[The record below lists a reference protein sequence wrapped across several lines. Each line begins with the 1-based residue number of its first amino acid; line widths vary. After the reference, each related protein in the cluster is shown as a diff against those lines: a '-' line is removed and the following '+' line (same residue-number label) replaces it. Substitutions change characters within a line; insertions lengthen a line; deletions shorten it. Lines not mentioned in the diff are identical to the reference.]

1 MDRIPVYSIEDIVDT
16 LRRTDDEQS
25 YYAFSEL
32 TGLSIDR
39 LAQLVLEAE
48 EKEKKKKVKV
58 RIFCECTARGIYDIY
73 VDPKDK
79 EYMEKTNDHPVL
91 KELFGQTMEAAARD
105 GGYKTYHTICRI
117 YDEEKEA

>member
-1 MDRIPVYSIEDIVDT
+1 MDRTPIYSIEDIVDT
-16 LRRTDDEQS
+16 LRRTDDEHS

-48 EKEKKKKVKV
+48 EKEKKAKVKV

-79 EYMEKTNDHPVL
+79 EHIEKTDDHPVL
-91 KELFGQTMEAAARD
+91 KELFGQTMETAARD
-105 GGYKTYHTICRI
+105 GGYETYHTICRI
-117 YDEEKEA
+117 YDDEEEA